1 MTTEERL
8 YKLEGIVEGVMAT
21 LPGQVASLEQRMEL
35 LRQELRAES
44 ADLRQEMKAEI
55 AGLRQEVK
63 AEIAD
68 LRQEVK
74 AEIAGLRQE
83 MNTEIVGLRQE
94 VKAEIAG
101 LRQEMKTEINTALNR
116 LMLYFTALAAVLA
129 FLTLF
134 R

>member
-8 YKLEGIVEGVMAT
+8 HKLEGIVEGVMAT

-35 LRQELRAES
+35 LRQELRAEIGDLRQEMK
-44 ADLRQEMKAEI
+44 AEIAGLRQEMKAEI

-68 LRQEVK
+68 LRQE
-74 AEIAGLRQE
+74 
-83 MNTEIVGLRQE
+83 M
-94 VKAEIAG
+94 KAEIAG
-101 LRQEMKTEINTALNR
+101 LRQEMKAEIHTALNR

-129 FLTLF
+129 LLTLL

>member
-35 LRQELRAES
+35 LRQELRAE
-44 ADLRQEMKAEI
+44 I
-55 AGLRQEVK
+55 A
-63 AEIAD
+63 
-68 LRQEVK
+68 
-74 AEIAGLRQE
+74 
-83 MNTEIVGLRQE
+83 NLRQE

-101 LRQEMKTEINTALNR
+101 LRQEMKAEINTALNR
-116 LMLYFTALAAVLA
+116 LMLYFTALAAGLA
-129 FLTLF
+129 LLTLF